1 MIIIKFLKLGFEIF
15 IRNAIALMLLFSLT
29 RFMGKKQVSQLTFFD
44 YCVGISIGSIAAS
57 FSVDENIPYFEVI
70 ESLIIWGVFPILV
83 SYFSLKCMFIRR
95 KFEDTPTI
103 LVQNG
108 KIIERNLR
116 KERFNIN
123 DLLEELR
130 LNGVFNIKDVEFA
143 ILETTG
149 KVSVQL
155 KREKLPLTPYDLKI
169 PVEYEGLCAS
179 VVIDGKIMYSNL
191 KLMNLN
197 ESWLKNQLK
206 KQKIKSLNEVFF
218 ASVDTNNNLYVS
230 LKNNNI
236 KDKNIM
242 D

>member
-1 MIIIKFLKLGFEIF
+1 MGIIKFLKLSFEIF
-15 IRNAIALMLLFSLT
+15 IRNTVSLMLLFSLT
-29 RFMGKKQVSQLTFFD
+29 RFMGKKQVSQLSFFD
-44 YCVGISIGSIAAS
+44 YCVGITIGSIAAS
-57 FSVDENIPYFEVI
+57 FSVDETIPYLEVI
-70 ESLIIWGVFPILV
+70 ESLIIWGIFPILI
-83 SYFSLKCMFIRR
+83 SYFSLKNMFIRR

-103 LVQNG
+103 LIQNG

-149 KVSVQL
+149 KISIQL
-155 KREKLPLTPYDLKI
+155 KPEKQPVTPSDLNI
-169 PVEYEGLCAS
+169 PVKYEGLCAS
-179 VVIDGKIMYSNL
+179 LIIDGKIMHSNL
-191 KLMNLN
+191 KLMKLN
-197 ESWLKNQLK
+197 ESWLKNELK
-206 KQKIKSLNEVFF
+206 KKKIKSLDEVFF
-218 ASVDTNNNLYVS
+218 VSLDSGGNLYIS

-236 KDKNIM
+236 KEKNIM